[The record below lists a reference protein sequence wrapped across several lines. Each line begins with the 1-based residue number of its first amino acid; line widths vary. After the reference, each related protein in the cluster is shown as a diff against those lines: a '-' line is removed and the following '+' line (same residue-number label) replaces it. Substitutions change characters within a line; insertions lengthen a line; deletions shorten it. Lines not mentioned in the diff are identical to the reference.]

1 MPLRMQTHDFKRLK
15 CLETN
20 LDDASQDGY
29 FRELNRRE
37 NLYAFREELLNI
49 GH

>member
-1 MPLRMQTHDFKRLK
+1 MPSHKWTKDFKRLK
-15 CLETN
+15 YLETN
-20 LDDASQDGY
+20 LDYASQDGY